1 MENNE
6 IKHLGYYNLIETL
19 NEEGCPVCNL
29 LERSVRRYMSS
40 LLYESVNDPWV
51 RKRLREASGFCN
63 THAWQLK
70 RLGDGLGQSIIYED
84 LVSSVIALMKNMKK
98 SGAST
103 KGFRNGLK
111 RSRSKGTLSFRKKGC
126 PVCSQ
131 KSQTEDRIILV
142 FIRSF
147 KELEFSRLFQDS
159 FGLCLPHLFLAL
171 DKGEKDEAFVSDL
184 LEIELGKMESLTEEL
199 REYQR
204 KQDYRYIREGFGAEG
219 DSWVRAIEKLVGR
232 EGIN

>member
-1 MENNE
+1 MENNQ
-6 IKHLGYYNLIETL
+6 IKHLGYYNLIEAL

-29 LERSVRRYMSS
+29 LEQSVRRYMSS
-40 LLYESVNDPWV
+40 LLYESVNDPLV

-84 LVSSVIALMKNMKK
+84 LVSSVSAWMKNMKK
-98 SGAST
+98 SIAYT
-103 KGFRNGLK
+103 RGFRNGLK
-111 RSRSKGTLSFRKKGC
+111 RGRSQVALMTRKISC
-126 PVCSQ
+126 PVCSR
-131 KSQTEDRIILV
+131 KSRTEERVILV
-142 FIRSF
+142 FIKSF
-147 KELEFSRLFQDS
+147 RELEFSRLFQDS
-159 FGLCLPHLFLAL
+159 SGLCLPHLFSAL
-171 DKGEKDEAFVSDL
+171 NKGEKDEAFVRDL
-184 LEIELGKMESLTEEL
+184 LEIEIGKMESLTVEM

-204 KQDYRYIREGFGAEG
+204 KHDYRYIREGFGAEG